1 MKITIISGRA
11 GSGKSVCLH
20 LLEDWGFYCIDNLPV
35 SLLPALIE
43 QVHQQRSLVAVSID
57 ARNLQTDLANFTNII
72 EHIKKTTYQCEII
85 FFDAEDN
92 ALLKRFSETR
102 RKHPLSTNKIS
113 LQEALK
119 HETHLLEPIS
129 QLADLRIDTTRL
141 SVQQLRDLISKRI
154 APKAEQELSILI
166 ESFGYKFG
174 VPLDADYVFDVR
186 CLPNPY
192 WQPNL
197 RNFNGRDKEVI
208 EFLEQQPET
217 KNLVAHIQHFL
228 ETWLPYFENSN
239 RTYLTIAIGCTG
251 GQHRSVYLAE
261 QLAKQFQLQH
271 KNVQIRHRDL

>member
-35 SLLPALIE
+35 RLLPALIE
-43 QVHQQRSLVAVSID
+43 QVQQQRSLVAVSID
-57 ARNLQTDLANFTNII
+57 ARNLQADLADFTNII
-72 EHIKKTTYQCEII
+72 EHIKKTTNQCEII

-119 HETHLLEPIS
+119 HETQLLEPIS

-141 SVQQLRDLISKRI
+141 SVQQLRDLIAKRI

-217 KNLVAHIQHFL
+217 KNLATHIQHFL

-239 RTYLTIAIGCTG
+239 RTYLTIAIGCT
-251 GQHRSVYLAE
+251 VANI
-261 QLAKQFQLQH
+261 APFT
-271 KNVQIRHRDL
+271 